1 MSGGTLSLPEMW
13 GFCSYGAWRGH
24 GVTGITWKRGGCSY
38 HDGGQCFAGRMRAE
52 GMAMDLGFIESRT
65 YDEIAIGD
73 TAGTEHVFTTDD
85 AMAFASIS
93 GFHAMLNADELMNRA
108 GGAPPT
114 GPNMWCASLISGLF
128 SMNTPGPGCTLTH
141 VSLSFE
147 NRIHVGDRILVKV
160 RVTAKDDATRKVSY
174 DCEAKNAAGLA
185 IFSGTAQLL
194 APEKKQRWSTLPVPQ
209 LIVNNPYRHY
219 NGLIARATAKPPVRT
234 AIVWPCDEVSL
245 GGAMQAQK
253 DRLIVPV
260 LVGAEA
266 KIRKVAEKLGLDLD
280 GVEIVDVAE
289 SKMAAVKGVEL
300 ARKAE
305 VQMLMKGS
313 LHTDELMSAVVSRD
327 GGMRTGRRISHVFAL
342 DVPSYH
348 KTLFV
353 TDAAINIQPD
363 LETKIDILQNAI
375 NMMHTLEVADPKV
388 AILSA
393 VESVNPAIPSTL
405 EAAALCKM
413 AERGQI
419 TGAIVDGPLA
429 FDNAISSEA
438 ARIKKIKSPVAG
450 DPDLLMVP
458 NLEAGNILFKELQY
472 LAGALAA
479 GVVVGAKVPIVLTS
493 RADGELARMAS
504 CALGVLL
511 AKPGPVRG

>member
-1 MSGGTLSLPEMW
+1 MN
-13 GFCSYGAWRGH
+13 
-24 GVTGITWKRGGCSY
+24 
-38 HDGGQCFAGRMRAE
+38 
-52 GMAMDLGFIESRT
+52 LGFIESKT
-65 YDEIAIGD
+65 YEEISVGD
-73 TAGTEHVFTTDD
+73 TAGTEHVLTTDD

-93 GFHAMLNADELMNRA
+93 GFDSVLKSDEMIERA
-108 GGAPPT
+108 GGVPPT
-114 GPNMWCASLISGLF
+114 GPNMWCASLVSGLF
-128 SMNTPGPGCTLTH
+128 SMNTPGPGCTLTNI
-141 VSLSFE
+141 SLSFH

-160 RVTAKDDATRKVSY
+160 RVTGKEDATKIVNY
-174 DCEAKNAAGLA
+174 DCEANNGNGTP
-185 IFSGTAQLL
+185 IFSGTAKLI
-194 APEKKQRWSTLPVPQ
+194 APPTKLRWSTLPVPR
-209 LIVNNPYRHY
+209 LIVNDPYRRYH
-219 NGLIARATAKPPVRT
+219 GLIARATSKPAVRT

-245 GGAMQAQK
+245 GGVLQAFK
-253 DRLIVPV
+253 DKLIVPV
-260 LVGAEA
+260 LVGSEARIRSLAESM
-266 KIRKVAEKLGLDLD
+266 ELDL
-280 GVEIVDVAE
+280 GTIRIVDMPE
-289 SKMAAVKGVEL
+289 SRMAAVRAVEL
-300 ARKAE
+300 ARKGE

-313 LHTDELMSAVVSRD
+313 LHTDELMSAVVSRE

-342 DVPSYH
+342 DVPAYH

-363 LETKIDILQNAI
+363 LETKISILQNAI
-375 NMMHTLEVADPKV
+375 DMMVKLEVENPKV

-405 EAAALCKM
+405 DAAALCKM
-413 AERGQI
+413 VDRGQI

-429 FDNAISSEA
+429 FDNAISSDA

-458 NLEAGNILFKELQY
+458 NLEAGNILFKQLQY

-504 CALGVLL
+504 CALGALL
-511 AKPGPVRG
+511 AKPAIDLE

>member
-1 MSGGTLSLPEMW
+1 
-13 GFCSYGAWRGH
+13 
-24 GVTGITWKRGGCSY
+24 
-38 HDGGQCFAGRMRAE
+38 
-52 GMAMDLGFIESRT
+52 MDLGFIESKT
-65 YDEIAIGD
+65 YEEISIGD
-73 TAGTEHVFTTDD
+73 TATTEHVLTTND

-93 GFHAMLNADELMNRA
+93 GFHAVLSADEMTQRA
-108 GGAPPT
+108 GGIPPT

-128 SMNTPGPGCTLTH
+128 SMNIPGPGCTLTA
-141 VSLSFE
+141 VSLSFHH
-147 NRIHVGDRILVKV
+147 RIRVGDPLLVKV
-160 RVTAKDDATRKVSY
+160 RVTAKDDSTKRITF
-174 DCEAKNAAGLA
+174 DCEANNGGGTP

-194 APEKKQRWSTLPVPQ
+194 APTIKQRWSTLPVPQ

-219 NGLIARATAKPPVRT
+219 LGLIARATSKPAVRT

-245 GGAMQAQK
+245 GGALQAFK
-253 DRLIVPV
+253 DKLIVPV
-260 LVGAEA
+260 LVGDEDR
-266 KIRKVAEKLGLDLD
+266 IRKVAQGMQLDL
-280 GVEIVDVAE
+280 GTIRIVDIGE
-289 SKMAAVKGVEL
+289 SRSAAIRAVEM
-300 ARKAE
+300 ARKGE

-313 LHTDELMSAVVSRD
+313 LHTDELMSAVVSRE

-348 KTLFV
+348 KPLFV

-375 NMMHTLEVADPKV
+375 DMMLTGEIVNPKV

-393 VESVNPAIPSTL
+393 VESVNAAIPSTL
-405 EAAALCKM
+405 DAAALCKM
-413 AERGQI
+413 VDRGQI

-438 ARIKKIKSPVAG
+438 ARIKKIKSLVAG
-450 DPDLLMVP
+450 DVDLLMVP
-458 NLEAGNILFKELQY
+458 NLEAGNILFKQLQY

-511 AKPGPVRG
+511 AKPAPDLA

>member
-1 MSGGTLSLPEMW
+1 MNL
-13 GFCSYGAWRGH
+13 
-24 GVTGITWKRGGCSY
+24 GI
-38 HDGGQCFAGRMRAE
+38 
-52 GMAMDLGFIESRT
+52 IESKT
-65 YDEIAIGD
+65 YDEISVGD
-73 TAGTEHVFTTDD
+73 TARTEHVLTTDD

-93 GFHAMLNADELMNRA
+93 GFHSVLNSDELIDRA
-108 GGAPPT
+108 GGIPPT

-128 SMNTPGPGCTLTH
+128 SMNIPGPGCTLTD
-141 VSLSFE
+141 VSLSFHD
-147 NRIHVGDRILVKV
+147 RIRVGDRILVKV
-160 RVTAKDDATRKVSY
+160 QVTAKDDATKGITF
-174 DCEAKNAAGLA
+174 DCEANNGAGTL
-185 IFSGTAQLL
+185 IFTGTARLL
-194 APEKKQRWSTLPVPQ
+194 APLTKVRWSTLPVPQ

-219 NGLIARATAKPPVRT
+219 LGMIARATSKPAVNT

-245 GGAMQAQK
+245 GGAIQAFK
-253 DRLIVPV
+253 DKLIVPV
-260 LVGAEA
+260 LVGSESI
-266 KIRKVAEKLGLDLD
+266 IRSVAAGLEIDLD
-280 GVEIVDVAE
+280 GIRIVDVSDSRA
-289 SKMAAVKGVEL
+289 AAVRGVEL

-313 LHTDELMSAVVSRD
+313 LHTDEIMSAVVSRD

-348 KTLFV
+348 KPLFV

-375 NMMHTLEVADPKV
+375 DMMVKLEVVNPKV

-405 EAAALCKM
+405 DAAALCKM
-413 AERGQI
+413 VDGGQI

-429 FDNAISSEA
+429 FDNAISSDA
-438 ARIKKIKSPVAG
+438 ARIKKIKSPVSG
-450 DPDLLMVP
+450 DVDLLMVP
-458 NLEAGNILFKELQY
+458 NLEAGNILFKQLQY

-511 AKPGPVRG
+511 AKPAPSL

>member
-1 MSGGTLSLPEMW
+1 
-13 GFCSYGAWRGH
+13 
-24 GVTGITWKRGGCSY
+24 
-38 HDGGQCFAGRMRAE
+38 
-52 GMAMDLGFIESRT
+52 MDLGFIESKT
-65 YDEIAIGD
+65 YEEICVGD
-73 TAGTEHVFTTDD
+73 TAKTEHVLTSED

-93 GFHAMLNADELMNRA
+93 GFHSVLRSDELIERA
-108 GGAPPT
+108 GGVPPT
-114 GPNMWCASLISGLF
+114 GPNMWCASLVSGLF
-128 SMNTPGPGCTLTH
+128 SMNIPGPGCTLTH
-141 VSLSFE
+141 IALSFY
-147 NRIHVGDRILVKV
+147 NRIRVGDRILVKV
-160 RVTAKDDATRKVSY
+160 QVTAKQDATKSIAF
-174 DCEAKNAAGLA
+174 DCEAANGAGTP
-185 IFSGTAQLL
+185 IFSGTAHLL
-194 APEKKQRWSTLPVPQ
+194 APQTKLRWSTLPVPQ
-209 LIVNNPYRHY
+209 LIVNDPYRRYH
-219 NGLIARATAKPPVRT
+219 GLIARATSKPAVKT
-234 AIVWPCDEVSL
+234 AIVWPGDEVSL
-245 GGAMQAQK
+245 GGAMQAFK
-253 DRLIVPV
+253 DKLIVPA
-260 LVGAEA
+260 LVGSEP
-266 KIRKVAEKLGLDLD
+266 KIRSLAESMQLDL
-280 GVEIVDVAE
+280 GEIRIVDVAD
-289 SKMAAVKGVEL
+289 SRTAAVRAVEM
-300 ARKAE
+300 ARKTE

-313 LHTDELMSAVVSRD
+313 LHTDELMSAVVSRE

-375 NMMHTLEVADPKV
+375 DMMIALEVEKPKV

-405 EAAALCKM
+405 DAAALCKM
-413 AERGQI
+413 ADRGQI
-419 TGAIVDGPLA
+419 TGAVVDGPLA

-511 AKPGPVRG
+511 AKPAPSMA

>member
-1 MSGGTLSLPEMW
+1 MDCAPRQYDGIKAARRLTLE
-13 GFCSYGAWRGH
+13 RE
-24 GVTGITWKRGGCSY
+24 GIS
-38 HDGGQCFAGRMRAE
+38 MN
-52 GMAMDLGFIESRT
+52 LGFIESKI
-65 YDEIAIGD
+65 YDEISVGD
-73 TAGTEHVFTTDD
+73 TASTEHVLTTDD

-93 GFHAMLNADELMNRA
+93 GFHSVLNSDEQIDRA
-108 GGAPPT
+108 GGIPPT

-128 SMNTPGPGCTLTH
+128 SMNIPGPGCTLTNIC
-141 VSLSFE
+141 LSFH
-147 NRIHVGDRILVKV
+147 NRIRVGDLILVKV
-160 RVTAKDDATRKVSY
+160 LVTGKDDSTKVVTF
-174 DCEAKNAAGLA
+174 DCEANNGAGTS
-185 IFSGTAQLL
+185 IFSGTATVL
-194 APEKKQRWSTLPVPQ
+194 APPVKLRWSTIPLPK
-209 LIVNNPYRHY
+209 LIVNEPYRRY
-219 NGLIARATAKPPVRT
+219 QGLIARATSRPAVRT

-245 GGAMQAQK
+245 GGAIQAYLDK
-253 DRLIVPV
+253 LIVPV
-260 LVGAEA
+260 LVGAET
-266 KIRKVAEKLGLDLD
+266 KIRSLAETMQLDL
-280 GVEIVDVAE
+280 GAIQIVDVSE
-289 SKMAAVKGVEL
+289 SRAAAMRAVEL
-300 ARKAE
+300 ARKNE

-313 LHTDELMSAVVSRD
+313 LHTDELMSAVVSRE

-348 KTLFV
+348 KTLYV

-375 NMMHTLEVADPKV
+375 DMLLKLEVVNPKV

-393 VESVNPAIPSTL
+393 VESVNQAIPSTL
-405 EAAALCKM
+405 DAAALCKM
-413 AERGQI
+413 VDRGQI

-429 FDNAISSEA
+429 FDNAISSDA
-438 ARIKKIKSPVAG
+438 ARIKKITSRVAG

-511 AKPGPVRG
+511 AKPAPDLRLA

>member
-1 MSGGTLSLPEMW
+1 
-13 GFCSYGAWRGH
+13 
-24 GVTGITWKRGGCSY
+24 
-38 HDGGQCFAGRMRAE
+38 
-52 GMAMDLGFIESRT
+52 MDLGFIESKT
-65 YDEIAIGD
+65 YDEISVGD
-73 TAGTEHVFTTDD
+73 TAGTEHVLTTED

-93 GFHAMLNADELMNRA
+93 GFHSVLKSDELIERA
-108 GGAPPT
+108 GGVPPT
-114 GPNMWCASLISGLF
+114 GPNMWCASLVSGLF
-128 SMNTPGPGCTLTH
+128 SMNIPGPGCTLTNI
-141 VSLSFE
+141 SLSFQ

-160 RVTAKDDATRKVSY
+160 EVTAKEDATKVVTFACQAS
-174 DCEAKNAAGLA
+174 DGAGKP
-185 IFSGTAQLL
+185 IFSGTARLL
-194 APEKKQRWSTLPVPQ
+194 APPVKLRWSTLPVPQ
-209 LIVNNPYRHY
+209 LIVNDPYRRYH
-219 NGLIARATAKPPVRT
+219 GLIARATSKPAVRT
-234 AIVWPCDEVSL
+234 AIVWPGEEVSL
-245 GGAMQAQK
+245 GGAIQAFK
-253 DRLIVPV
+253 DKLIVPV
-260 LVGAEA
+260 LVGSEA
-266 KIRKVAEKLGLDLD
+266 KIRSLAEALHLDL
-280 GVEIVDVAE
+280 ENIQIVDADE
-289 SKMAAVKGVEL
+289 SRIAAQRAVEM
-300 ARKAE
+300 ARKGE

-313 LHTDELMSAVVSRD
+313 LHTDELMSAVVSRE

-353 TDAAINIQPD
+353 TDAAVNIQPD

-375 NMMHTLEVADPKV
+375 DMMRTLEVVNPKV

-405 EAAALCKM
+405 DAAALCKM

-419 TGAIVDGPLA
+419 TGALVDGPLA
-429 FDNAISSEA
+429 FDNAISSDA

-511 AKPGPVRG
+511 AKPAPVRD

>member
-1 MSGGTLSLPEMW
+1 MN
-13 GFCSYGAWRGH
+13 
-24 GVTGITWKRGGCSY
+24 
-38 HDGGQCFAGRMRAE
+38 
-52 GMAMDLGFIESRT
+52 LGFIESKT
-65 YDEIAIGD
+65 YDEISVGD
-73 TAGTEHVFTTDD
+73 TAKTEHVLTTDD

-93 GFHAMLNADELMNRA
+93 GFDSVLKTDELIERA
-108 GGAPPT
+108 GGVPPT
-114 GPNMWCASLISGLF
+114 GPNMWCASLVSGLF
-128 SMNTPGPGCTLTH
+128 SMNIPGPGCTLTDI
-141 VSLSFE
+141 SLSFQ
-147 NRIHVGDRILVKV
+147 NRIRVGDRILVKV
-160 RVTAKDDATRKVSY
+160 QVTEKDDSTKKVKF
-174 DCEAKNAAGLA
+174 DCEAMNGGGAP
-185 IFSGTAQLL
+185 IFSGTAQLIAPL
-194 APEKKQRWSTLPVPQ
+194 AKLRWSTLPVPQ

-219 NGLIARATAKPPVRT
+219 LGLIARANAKPAVKT

-245 GGAMQAQK
+245 GGAIQAFK
-253 DRLIVPV
+253 DKLIVPV
-260 LVGAEA
+260 LVGSEA
-266 KIRKVAEKLGLDLD
+266 KIVSLAERMQIDLGSIR
-280 GVEIVDVAE
+280 IVDVGE
-289 SKMAAVKGVEL
+289 SRAAAIKAVEL
-300 ARKAE
+300 ARKGE

-313 LHTDELMSAVVSRD
+313 LHTDELMGAVVSRE

-348 KTLFV
+348 KPLLV

-375 NMMHTLEVADPKV
+375 DMMITLEVANPKV

-393 VESVNPAIPSTL
+393 VESVNAAIPSTL
-405 EAAALCKM
+405 DAAALCKM
-413 AERGQI
+413 VDRGQI

-429 FDNAISSEA
+429 FDNAISSDA

-450 DPDLLMVP
+450 DVDLLLVP
-458 NLEAGNILFKELQY
+458 NLEAGNILFKQLQY

-511 AKPGPVRG
+511 SKPAPVLA

>member
-1 MSGGTLSLPEMW
+1 MN
-13 GFCSYGAWRGH
+13 
-24 GVTGITWKRGGCSY
+24 
-38 HDGGQCFAGRMRAE
+38 
-52 GMAMDLGFIESRT
+52 LGFIESKT
-65 YDEIAIGD
+65 YDEISVGD
-73 TAGTEHVFTTDD
+73 AAMTEHVLTTDD

-93 GFHAMLNADELMNRA
+93 GFHSVLNTDELIDRA
-108 GGAPPT
+108 GGIPPT

-128 SMNTPGPGCTLTH
+128 SMNIPGPGCTLTN
-141 VSLSFE
+141 VSLSFH
-147 NRIHVGDRILVKV
+147 NRIRVGDRILVKAQ
-160 RVTAKDDATRKVSY
+160 VTAKDDSTKKVHFN
-174 DCEAKNAAGLA
+174 CEASNGSGMS
-185 IFSGTAQLL
+185 IFSGTAQVI
-194 APEKKQRWSTLPVPQ
+194 APPKKLRWSTLPVPQ
-209 LIVNNPYRHY
+209 LVVNNPYRHY
-219 NGLIARATAKPPVRT
+219 LGLIARAAAKPAVKT

-245 GGAMQAQK
+245 GGAIQAFK

-260 LVGAEA
+260 LVGSEA
-266 KIRKVAEKLGLDLD
+266 RIRSLADTLQLDL
-280 GVEIVDVAE
+280 GTVQIVDIDD
-289 SKMAAVKGVEL
+289 SRTAAIRAVEM
-300 ARKAE
+300 ARKGD

-313 LHTDELMSAVVSRD
+313 LHTDELMGIVVSRE

-353 TDAAINIQPD
+353 TDAAVNIQPD

-375 NMMHTLEVADPKV
+375 DMMLTVEIVRPKV

-405 EAAALCKM
+405 DAAALCKM
-413 AERGQI
+413 ADRGQI

-429 FDNAISSEA
+429 FDNAISSDA
-438 ARIKKIKSPVAG
+438 ARIKKIESPVAG
-450 DPDLLMVP
+450 DPDLLLVP

-511 AKPGPVRG
+511 AKAAPDLRIA

>member
-1 MSGGTLSLPEMW
+1 MN
-13 GFCSYGAWRGH
+13 
-24 GVTGITWKRGGCSY
+24 
-38 HDGGQCFAGRMRAE
+38 
-52 GMAMDLGFIESRT
+52 LGFIESKT
-65 YDEIAIGD
+65 YNEISVGD
-73 TAGTEHVFTTDD
+73 TAGTEHVLTADD

-93 GFHAMLNADELMNRA
+93 GFHSVLNSDELTNRA
-108 GGAPPT
+108 GGIPPT

-128 SMNTPGPGCTLTH
+128 SMNIPGPGCTLTD
-141 VSLSFE
+141 VSLTFL
-147 NRIHVGDRILVKV
+147 NRIRVGDLIQVKV
-160 RVTAKDDATRKVSY
+160 AVTSKDDATKAVHF
-174 DCEAKNAAGLA
+174 DCEAHNGEGKP
-185 IFSGTAQLL
+185 IFTGTAQLL
-194 APEKKQRWSTLPVPQ
+194 APEKKLRWATLPVPK
-209 LIVNNPYRHY
+209 LIVNEPYRRY
-219 NGLIARATAKPPVRT
+219 QGMIARATSKPAVNT
-234 AIVWPCDEVSL
+234 AVVWPCDEVSL
-245 GGAMQAQK
+245 GGAIQAYK
-253 DRLIVPV
+253 DKLIVPV
-260 LVGAEA
+260 LVGSEA
-266 KIRKVAEKLGLDLD
+266 KIRCVAEALQIDLT
-280 GVEIVDVAE
+280 GIRIVDV
-289 SKMAAVKGVEL
+289 SDSRTAAVRGVEL
-300 ARKAE
+300 ARKNE

-348 KTLFV
+348 KTLYV

-375 NMMHTLEVADPKV
+375 DMMITLEVAVPKV

-393 VESVNPAIPSTL
+393 VESINSAIPSTL
-405 EAAALCKM
+405 DAAALCKM
-413 AERGQI
+413 ADRGQI

-429 FDNAISSEA
+429 FDNAISSDA

-458 NLEAGNILFKELQY
+458 NLEAGNILFKQLQY

-511 AKPGPVRG
+511 AKPAPVPLTA

>member
-1 MSGGTLSLPEMW
+1 MN
-13 GFCSYGAWRGH
+13 
-24 GVTGITWKRGGCSY
+24 
-38 HDGGQCFAGRMRAE
+38 
-52 GMAMDLGFIESRT
+52 LGFIESKT

-73 TAGTEHVFTTDD
+73 TASTEHVLTTND

-93 GFHAMLNADELMNRA
+93 GFNSVLNNDEIIERA
-108 GGAPPT
+108 GGVPPT

-128 SMNTPGPGCTLTH
+128 SMNIPGPGCTLTN
-141 VSLSFE
+141 VSLTF
-147 NRIHVGDRILVKV
+147 NTRIRVGDRILVNVK
-160 RVTAKDDATRKVSY
+160 VTAKDDASKTIHF
-174 DCEAKNAAGLA
+174 DCEAHNGAGTQ
-185 IFSGTAQLL
+185 IFSGTAKLL
-194 APEKKQRWSTLPVPQ
+194 APATKLRWSTLPVPQ
-209 LIVNNPYRHY
+209 LIVNDPYRHY
-219 NGLIARATAKPPVRT
+219 RGMIARATAKPAVKT

-245 GGAMQAQK
+245 GGAMQAFK
-253 DRLIVPV
+253 DKLIIPV
-260 LVGAEA
+260 LVGSESV
-266 KIRKVAEKLGLDLD
+266 IRDLAVKLNLDLTPIQ
-280 GVEIVDVAE
+280 IVDIGD
-289 SKMAAVKGVEL
+289 SRSAAKRGVEL
-300 ARKAE
+300 ARTGE

-313 LHTDELMSAVVSRD
+313 LHTDELMSAVVSKE

-348 KTLFV
+348 KALYV

-363 LETKIDILQNAI
+363 LETKISILQNAI
-375 NMMHTLEVADPKV
+375 DMMNTLEVVNPKV

-393 VESVNPAIPSTL
+393 VESINPAIPSTL
-405 EAAALCKM
+405 DAAALCKM
-413 AERGQI
+413 VDRGQI

-458 NLEAGNILFKELQY
+458 NLEAGNILFKQLQY

-479 GVVVGAKVPIVLTS
+479 GVVVGAKVPVVLTS

-511 AKPGPVRG
+511 AKPAPEVRPA

>member
-1 MSGGTLSLPEMW
+1 
-13 GFCSYGAWRGH
+13 
-24 GVTGITWKRGGCSY
+24 
-38 HDGGQCFAGRMRAE
+38 
-52 GMAMDLGFIESRT
+52 MDLGFIDSKT
-65 YDEIAIGD
+65 YEEIHVGD
-73 TAGTEHVFTTDD
+73 KATTEHVLTSED

-93 GFHAMLNADELMNRA
+93 GFHSVLSSNELIERA
-108 GGAPPT
+108 GGVPPT
-114 GPNMWCASLISGLF
+114 GPNMWCASLVSGLF
-128 SMNTPGPGCTLTH
+128 SMNIPGPGCTLTH
-141 VSLSFE
+141 IALSFH
-147 NRIHVGDRILVKV
+147 NRIHVGDRILVRV
-160 RVTAKDDATRKVSY
+160 QVTAKDDATKSIAF
-174 DCEAKNAAGLA
+174 DCEATNTVGAP

-194 APEKKQRWSTLPVPQ
+194 APPTKLRWSTLPVPK
-209 LIVNNPYRHY
+209 LIVNDPYRRYH
-219 NGLIARATAKPPVRT
+219 GLIARATSKPPVRT
-234 AIVWPCDEVSL
+234 AIVWPGDEVSL
-245 GGAMQAQK
+245 GGAIQAFK
-253 DRLIVPV
+253 DKLIVPV
-260 LVGAEA
+260 LVGAESR
-266 KIRKVAEKLGLDLD
+266 IRTLADAMQLDLSA
-280 GVEIVDVAE
+280 VRIVDVADRCT
-289 SKMAAVKGVEL
+289 AAIRAVEL
-300 ARKAE
+300 ARKTE

-313 LHTDELMSAVVSRD
+313 LHTDELMSAVVSRE

-375 NMMHTLEVADPKV
+375 DMMIALEVENPKV

-405 EAAALCKM
+405 DAAALCKM
-413 AERGQI
+413 ADRGQI

-511 AKPGPVRG
+511 AKPAPILA